1 MGWPDM
7 AKVTA
12 TSVTGVTESFS
23 EAPASAVFSGVASR
37 YSLTH
42 RDVAVQRP
50 SFACPANGLVWFM
63 RLRSG
68 LILKAM
74 KRGIDSDMISAEL
87 RVLDE
92 VFCEWVFLQER
103 TAPGLPSAPVRAF

>member
-1 MGWPDM
+1 
-7 AKVTA
+7 
-12 TSVTGVTESFS
+12 
-23 EAPASAVFSGVASR
+23 
-37 YSLTH
+37 
-42 RDVAVQRP
+42 
-50 SFACPANGLVWFM
+50 M

-92 VFCEWVFLQER
+92 VLCEWVFLQER
-103 TAPGLPSAPVRAF
+103 TAPGLASAPVRAF